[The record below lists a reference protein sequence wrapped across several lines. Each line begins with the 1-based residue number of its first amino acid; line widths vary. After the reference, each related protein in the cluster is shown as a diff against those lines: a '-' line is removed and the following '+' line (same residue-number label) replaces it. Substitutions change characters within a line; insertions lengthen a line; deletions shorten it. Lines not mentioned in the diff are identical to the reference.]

1 MRPNYRRNEVS
12 GAGYAV
18 SLVFTGLFVFGLGCC
33 TAEVYQAAETHRAS
47 RLARVECAD
56 TYDPGECYRDRLEG
70 EASEVER

>member
-18 SLVFTGLFVFGLGCC
+18 SLVFTAAFMLGLGCC
-33 TAEVYQAAETHRAS
+33 TAEVYQAAESHKAS

-56 TYDPGECYRDRLEG
+56 TYDPGECYQDRSAG
-70 EASEVER
+70 ESDK